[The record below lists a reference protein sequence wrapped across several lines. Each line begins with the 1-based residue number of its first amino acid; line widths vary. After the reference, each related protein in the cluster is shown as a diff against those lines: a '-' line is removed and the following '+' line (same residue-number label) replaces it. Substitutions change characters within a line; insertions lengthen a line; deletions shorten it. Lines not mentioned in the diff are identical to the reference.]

1 MNENLLNFFD
11 KKELETLMTQLENNK
26 NIYSNAKNIL
36 VSEKFKWNLLIF
48 LN

>member
-26 NIYSNAKNIL
+26 IYIPMQKYIG
-36 VSEKFKWNLLIF
+36 
-48 LN
+48 